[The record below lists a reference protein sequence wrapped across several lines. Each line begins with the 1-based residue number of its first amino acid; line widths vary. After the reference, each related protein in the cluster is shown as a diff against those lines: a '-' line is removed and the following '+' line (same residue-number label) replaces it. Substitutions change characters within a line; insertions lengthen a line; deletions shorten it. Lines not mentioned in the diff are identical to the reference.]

1 MNPAPYHMPDLKQF
15 RITNQSIAAF
25 IRSNDENS
33 ALETARQN
41 LAQAQSRLES
51 ADQDHQRQAITDAVV
66 ALSDLG
72 SVIGMYKD
80 ADQAIGALQ
89 QAMRLAPTHV
99 VPFHNIAALLLKA
112 GQLRGDNLTQLI
124 NHLQSV
130 GKTTDWARNYLPLC
144 WMPTFLNLEFVEG
157 KCNLKCR
164 MCIGTNAASH
174 PNKFRSMSV
183 DDFRH
188 TLEAAPTISGITLSS
203 SDSDPLLH
211 AQFLEIIDVAK
222 EYNVVLDLFT
232 NGLPMS
238 ERTARHIVESQAVN
252 MVNFSIDAA
261 TDETYTRI
269 RGGNFARLNKNMR
282 MLVDLKNEL
291 NSSMPMISLS
301 FVAMEDN
308 IEELPA
314 FVEMAK
320 SYGAKRVFVE
330 DLLGW
335 LDGTGGNHPA
345 IDNPRC
351 QEFVSLAQRTAQ
363 DAGIMLHLPERLREG
378 TLEPAQTSALDSPAT
393 SPSNGINEDL
403 NGAPTELVQTTESA
417 TEIPY
422 ADNEY
427 RCCTWLQGVWVS
439 GNGDLQPCC
448 MLQDVADMGNAKDG
462 KLFYNEKY
470 NDVKAVLS
478 QGKVFRECASKSMCG
493 FVQQEHARG
502 RPLKF
507 IADEELARLRPAAR
521 ASKARDDTHQN
532 TIISLPVLQ
541 AI

>member
-25 IRSNDENS
+25 IRSNDEDS

-112 GQLRGDNLTQLI
+112 GQLRGDNLNQLI

-188 TLEAAPTISGITLSS
+188 TLEASPTISGITLSS

-211 AQFLEIIDVAK
+211 SQFLEIVDVAK

-269 RGGNFARLNKNMR
+269 RGGNFERLNKNMQ
-282 MLVDLKNEL
+282 MLVDLKNKL
-291 NSSMPMISLS
+291 N
-301 FVAMEDN
+301 
-308 IEELPA
+308 
-314 FVEMAK
+314 
-320 SYGAKRVFVE
+320 R
-330 DLLGW
+330 
-335 LDGTGGNHPA
+335 
-345 IDNPRC
+345 
-351 QEFVSLAQRTAQ
+351 
-363 DAGIMLHLPERLREG
+363 
-378 TLEPAQTSALDSPAT
+378 
-393 SPSNGINEDL
+393 
-403 NGAPTELVQTTESA
+403 
-417 TEIPY
+417 
-422 ADNEY
+422 
-427 RCCTWLQGVWVS
+427 
-439 GNGDLQPCC
+439 
-448 MLQDVADMGNAKDG
+448 
-462 KLFYNEKY
+462 
-470 NDVKAVLS
+470 
-478 QGKVFRECASKSMCG
+478 
-493 FVQQEHARG
+493 
-502 RPLKF
+502 
-507 IADEELARLRPAAR
+507 
-521 ASKARDDTHQN
+521 
-532 TIISLPVLQ
+532 
-541 AI
+541 

>member
-1 MNPAPYHMPDLKQF
+1 MPDLKQF
-15 RITNQSIAAF
+15 RITNQEIASF
-25 IRSNDENS
+25 VRSNEGDR

-41 LAQAQSRLES
+41 LAQAQSRLE
-51 ADQDHQRQAITDAVV
+51 AVDQDNQRQAIADAVV

-72 SVIGMYKD
+72 SVIGLFDD
-80 ADQAIGALQ
+80 ANQAIGALQ

-99 VPFHNIAALLLKA
+99 VPFHNTAALLLKA
-112 GQLRGDNLTQLI
+112 GELRGDNLNQLI
-124 NHLQSV
+124 NHLQTV
-130 GKTTDWARNYLPLC
+130 GNTTDWARDYLPLC

-183 DDFRH
+183 DDFRQ
-188 TLEAAPTISGITLSS
+188 TLESAPTISGVTLSS
-203 SDSDPLLH
+203 GDSEPLLH
-211 AQFLEIIDVAK
+211 PRFSEILDVAK
-222 EYNVVLDLFT
+222 AHHVVLDLFT
-232 NGLPMS
+232 NGLPLS
-238 ERTARHIVESQAVN
+238 ERTCRHIIESQAVN

-261 TDETYTRI
+261 TTETYTRI
-269 RGGNFARLNKNMR
+269 RGGDFARLRKNMQ
-282 MLVDLKNEL
+282 LLSDLKEQL
-291 NSSMPMISLS
+291 KSTAPMISLS

-320 SYGAKRVFVE
+320 HYGAQRVFVE

-345 IDNPRC
+345 INNHRC
-351 QEFVSLAQRTAQ
+351 KEFVSRAHRIAQ
-363 DAGIMLHLPERLREG
+363 DASIMLHLPERLRDQ
-378 TLEPAQTSALDSPAT
+378 TREPTQTSELDSPAT
-393 SPSNGINEDL
+393 SPSNGINDDL
-403 NGAPTELVQTTESA
+403 SSAPTELA
-417 TEIPY
+417 TANAQADKIPY

-427 RCCTWLQGVWVS
+427 RCCTWLQGIWVS

-448 MLQDVADMGNAKDG
+448 MLQNVADMGNAKDG

-502 RPLKF
+502 RPLKL
-507 IADEELARLRPAAR
+507 ISGEELARLRPASR
-521 ASKARDDTHQN
+521 ASKARDDTHQS